1 MKTFIVPATLT
12 IIALMVAIIS
22 NKIAISELQSRVTNL
37 NVYKAPNIY
46 EQVYTVNPAL
56 EERIKKLEATS
67 LPPPPFFRDVTVE
80 ESQLIFEYTLAVRQ
94 IQDGGFKLSHIVQG
108 THGISVYFTKGN
120 ETLSK
125 IIMLKK

>member
-12 IIALMVAIIS
+12 IIALVFAAIENRIS
-22 NKIAISELQSRVTNL
+22 IYKIEQKIRNLEISKVVDR
-37 NVYKAPNIY
+37 
-46 EQVYTVNPAL
+46 
-56 EERIKKLEATS
+56 
-67 LPPPPFFRDVTVE
+67 PFFRDVTVE
-80 ESQLIFEYTLAVRQ
+80 ESQLMFEYTLAVRQ

-108 THGISVYFTKGN
+108 THGISVYFIKGN

>member
-1 MKTFIVPATLT
+1 MKTFIVPATVT
-12 IIALMVAIIS
+12 IIALMVATIS
-22 NKIAISELQSRVTNL
+22 NKIAISELQSEVANL
-37 NVYKAPNIY
+37 NVHKAPNIY

-67 LPPPPFFRDVTVE
+67 LPLPPFFRDVTKE
-80 ESQLIFEYTLAVRQ
+80 EAQIMFEYTLAVRQ

>member
-12 IIALMVAIIS
+12 IIALLIATIS
-22 NKIAISELQSRVTNL
+22 NKIDISDLQSEVANIHVPRVSGPVHL
-37 NVYKAPNIY
+37 VS
-46 EQVYTVNPAL
+46 PAL

-67 LPPPPFFRDVTVE
+67 LPPPPFFRDVTKE
-80 ESQLIFEYTLAVRQ
+80 EAQIMFEYTLAVRQ